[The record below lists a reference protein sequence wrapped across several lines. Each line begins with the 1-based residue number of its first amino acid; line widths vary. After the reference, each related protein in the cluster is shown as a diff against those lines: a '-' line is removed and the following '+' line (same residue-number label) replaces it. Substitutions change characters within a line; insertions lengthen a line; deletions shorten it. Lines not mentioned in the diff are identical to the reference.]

1 MINLPFDLIADLPP
15 ALPMWIVLLMTVW
28 TIWSFIREKQPI
40 EMTCFFLLTALLL
53 FGQFF
58 PVNDAIGRNKLDAG
72 ALLAG
77 FANPSLI
84 AVMALLVMGQGIL
97 QTNALQSFSRVFVR
111 AKGRIIYVAYFTILI
126 GIAALSAFM
135 NNTPLVILAI
145 PVVQAM
151 AGHSQNALTDTN
163 TMMPLSFVAILGGM
177 TTLIG
182 SSTNLL
188 VSSAMEEVGLPA
200 LQFFSFAIPG
210 AILAFAGFLYVI
222 LILPRFLPRR
232 SRVLTDTIVTEDR
245 EFVAEI
251 DVSEGNRLIGEE
263 CVGGKFAAL
272 PDVSIRM
279 IQRRGHV
286 ILPPF
291 EGYSIEA
298 GDIIIIAATRDT
310 LLDLLAR
317 YPGYLLS
324 EEKTEI
330 LKSRAEDEE
339 AKDDRLTE
347 GTRARIL
354 AEVIITPSSRFIDM
368 SVEQVGFGY
377 QFGVVVLGIQ
387 RRARVVRRRF
397 GRIRLEAGDVLLIAG
412 AASAINAMRGN
423 KDVMVLSGSKMEVP
437 RAHRARRAIG
447 IFAAVVISAGTG
459 LVSIPVAAVAG
470 AVVMIWAGCLNI
482 RQATRA
488 LDRKIYLMV
497 GAMLALGT
505 ALEVTGG
512 IRLLADSLLDLP
524 ISNSPLLMMALFF
537 LIVAISTNV
546 LSNNACAILFTP
558 IGVNLALNLNIDPF
572 LFAITVVFAANC
584 SFATPIGYQTNLLV
598 MAPGRYRFRDFVVAG
613 SPLILVLW
621 AVYIGLLFFYYKVP
635 MFV

>member
-1 MINLPFDLIADLPP
+1 MMFNPPFVMPP
-15 ALPMWIVLLMTVW
+15 ELPMWIVLAMTVW
-28 TIWSFIREKQPI
+28 VIWAFIREKQPI

-58 PVNDAIGRNKLDAG
+58 PVTDAVGRNKLDAG

-111 AKGRIIYVAYFTILI
+111 AQGKLVYLAYFTILI

-135 NNTPLVILAI
+135 NNTPLVILGI

-151 AGHSQNALTDTN
+151 VAHSQNSLTDSS

-188 VSSAMEEVGLPA
+188 VSSAMEEVGLPPLA
-200 LQFFSFAIPG
+200 FFSFIIPG
-210 AILAFAGFLYVI
+210 SILAVAGFIYVI
-222 LILPRFLPRR
+222 LFLPRFLPRR
-232 SRVLTDTIVTEDR
+232 SRMLTDAIVSEDR

-263 CVGGKFAAL
+263 CVGGKFSAL

-291 EGYSIEA
+291 EGYHIEA

-330 LKSRAEDEE
+330 LKSREGDDDGRA
-339 AKDDRLTE
+339 DRLTE

-368 SVEQVGFGY
+368 SVEQVAFGY
-377 QFGVVVLGIQ
+377 QFGAVVLGIQ

-412 AASAINAMRGN
+412 PAAAINAMRGN

-437 RAHRARRAIG
+437 RSHRARRAIG
-447 IFAAVVISAGTG
+447 IFAAVVISAGMG
-459 LVSIPVAAVAG
+459 VVSIPVAAVAG
-470 AVVMIWAGCLNI
+470 AVAMIWAGCLNI
-482 RQATRA
+482 RQATRS

-512 IRLLADSLLDLP
+512 IRLLAESLLDLP

-537 LIVAISTNV
+537 MIVAVSTNV

-558 IGVNLALNLNIDPF
+558 IGVNLALNLNVDPF

-598 MAPGRYRFRDFVVAG
+598 MAPGRYRFKDFVVAG